1 MKIKVKEIEVSSFSL
16 IEGDTGF
23 KCDHELAEVEP
34 PCCSGYSNGLPDCGC
49 GGSYSVY
56 CYDCNNDDLEDFEV
70 EALID
75 AYLGNLADSR
85 EELEA
90 CYV

>member
-34 PCCSGYSNGLPDCGC
+34 PCCSGYDGGLPSCGC

-56 CYDCNNDDLEDFEV
+56 CYDCNNDDLEDYEV
-70 EALID
+70 ESIID
-75 AYLGNLADSR
+75 AYLGNLADR
-85 EELEA
+85 KEELEA

>member
-1 MKIKVKEIEVSSFSL
+1 MKIKIREVEVSSYSL
-16 IEGDTGF
+16 REGDTSF

-34 PCCSGYSNGLPDCGC
+34 PCCSGFDGGLPSCGC

-56 CYDCNNDDLEDFEV
+56 CFDCNNDDLEDYEV
-70 EALID
+70 ESIID
-75 AYLGNLADSR
+75 AYLGNLVDSR